1 MKMYRLT
8 LLAVSLVASAFSVAG
23 ADRGPSTMQE
33 SIVRFD
39 VTRNN
44 HNFRVPWDKRA
55 QSISKLGA
63 VIAGNEVLTTA
74 QGLANHTLVRLQKGG
89 RGRWFNGQVKWVD
102 FQANL
107 AVVGVSDEIFWN
119 NLTPIQFAEADE
131 LRDNL
136 QVVRWRA
143 GNIER
148 RAAEFSR
155 FTVADANF
163 NQAPR
168 IELKASSEIEGAG
181 RGELMVSGTKVVGLV
196 ASKSG
201 STCSVIPAPFITA
214 ALKLRADGNYRGL
227 GYFDFVWQPAS
238 NPATTEYF
246 ELNGPARGVL
256 VIKTST
262 RPGVKSPLKLHDI
275 ILEVDGFP
283 IDIQG
288 DYLDPDYG
296 HVIMEYLACRN
307 KWAGDLVKLK
317 VWRDGKTR
325 EIDYTLPKADFTDN
339 LVTDRPEGAE
349 PTYLIA
355 GGLVF
360 VPLSAEYLSSWGKDW
375 QRSAPFR
382 LVFYNNQ
389 KPEKAQRSLV
399 VLSLVL
405 PDFYNIGYQERNAQ
419 NLVLDKAN
427 GLQIDTLKSL
437 ANALNSPEEGFHVFE
452 FKKGSALQKI
462 ILDAEKLD
470 AANQRIAK
478 RYRIAQFQKLK

>member
-1 MKMYRLT
+1 MLAAS
-8 LLAVSLVASAFSVAG
+8 LLASTFSALG
-23 ADRGPSTMQE
+23 ADKGQSAMQE

-39 VTRNN
+39 VTRND

-55 QSISKLGA
+55 QSVSKLGA
-63 VIAGNEVLTTA
+63 VIDGNEVLTTA

-89 RGRWFNGQVKWVD
+89 RGRWFNGEVKWVD

-107 AVVGVSDEIFWN
+107 AVVGVSDEIFWRG
-119 NLTPIQFAEADE
+119 LTPIQFAEADK

-181 RGELMVSGTKVVGLV
+181 RGELMVSGAKVVGLV

-214 ALKLRADGNYRGL
+214 ALKLRADGNYKGL
-227 GYFDFVWQPAS
+227 GYFDFIWQPAS

-256 VIKTST
+256 VTKTST
-262 RPGVKSPLKLHDI
+262 RPGGKSPLNLHDI

-288 DYLDPDYG
+288 DYRDPDYG

-307 KWAGDLVKLK
+307 KWAGDIVKLK
-317 VWRDGKTR
+317 VWRDGKTQ

-339 LVTDRPEGAE
+339 LVMDRPEETE

-375 QRSAPFR
+375 QRNAPFR

-427 GLQIDTLKSL
+427 GLRIDTLKSL
-437 ANALNSPEEGFHVFE
+437 ANALKSPEDGFHIFE

>member
-1 MKMYRLT
+1 MKTIRRI
-8 LLAVSLVASAFSVAG
+8 LLAATLTVPSLSSLG
-23 ADRGPSTMQE
+23 ADNGQVAWQD

-39 VTRNN
+39 VTRND

-55 QSISKLGA
+55 QTVSKLGA
-63 VIAGNEVLTTA
+63 VIDGNEVLTTA

-89 RGRWFNGQVKWVD
+89 RGRWYDGEVKWVD
-102 FQANL
+102 YQANL
-107 AVVGVSDEIFWN
+107 AVVGVGDQTFWSG
-119 NLTPIQFAEADE
+119 LVPVQFGGADQ

-181 RGELMVSGTKVVGLV
+181 RGELMVSGGKAVGLV

-201 STCSVIPAPFITA
+201 STCSVIPGPFITA
-214 ALKLRADGNYRGL
+214 ALKLRAEGDYKGL
-227 GYFDFVWQPAS
+227 GYFDFIWQPAS

-246 ELNGPARGVL
+246 KLDGPARGVL
-256 VIKTST
+256 VIKPST
-262 RPGVKSPLKLHDI
+262 RPGAKSPLKLHDI

-283 IDIQG
+283 VDIQG

-307 KWAGDLVKLK
+307 KWAGDTVKFK
-317 VWRDGKTR
+317 IWRDGKTE
-325 EIDYTLPKADFTDN
+325 EIDYPLPKADFSAN
-339 LVTDRPEGAE
+339 LVTDRPDDTE
-349 PTYLIA
+349 PTYLVV

-375 QRSAPFR
+375 QRNAPFR

-389 KPEKAQRSLV
+389 KPETTQRSLV

-405 PDFYNIGYQERNAQ
+405 PDFYNIGYQERKAQ

-427 GLQIDTLKSL
+427 GHRIDTLESL
-437 ANALNSPEEGFHVFE
+437 ANALQTPGDGFHVFE
-452 FKKGSALQKI
+452 FKKGSSLQKI
-462 ILDAEKLD
+462 ILDAETLED
-470 AANQRIAK
+470 ANQRIAK
-478 RYRIAQFQKLK
+478 RYRIPRMRKLN

>member
-8 LLAVSLVASAFSVAG
+8 LLALSLVASAFSVAG
-23 ADRGPSTMQE
+23 VDRAPSTMQE

-55 QSISKLGA
+55 QSVSKLGA

-181 RGELMVSGTKVVGLV
+181 RGELMVSGAKVVGLV

-360 VPLSAEYLSSWGKDW
+360 VPLSAEYLSSWGNDW

-427 GLQIDTLKSL
+427 GLRIDTLESL

>member
-1 MKMYRLT
+1 MKTVRIIM
-8 LLAVSLVASAFSVAG
+8 LAVTLVASSFSSLD
-23 ADRGPSTMQE
+23 ADNGPLAWQE

-39 VTRNN
+39 VTRND

-63 VIAGNEVLTTA
+63 VIDGNEVLTTA
-74 QGLANHTLVRLQKGG
+74 QGLANRTLVRLQKGG
-89 RGRWFNGQVKWVD
+89 RGRWFNGEVKWVD

-107 AVVGVSDEIFWN
+107 AVVGVSDETFWSD
-119 NLTPIQFAEADE
+119 LAPVQFAEADE

-136 QVVRWRA
+136 KVVRWRA

-181 RGELMVSGTKVVGLV
+181 RGELMVSGGKVVGLV

-201 STCSVIPAPFITA
+201 GTCSVIPAPFITA
-214 ALKLRADGNYRGL
+214 ALRLRADGNYKGL
-227 GYFDFVWQPAS
+227 GYFDFIWQPAS

-262 RPGVKSPLKLHDI
+262 RLGAKSPLNLHDI

-307 KWAGDLVKLK
+307 KWAGDIVKLK
-317 VWRDGKTR
+317 VWRDGKTQ
-325 EIDYTLPKADFTDN
+325 EIDYTLSKADFTDN
-339 LVTDRPEGAE
+339 LVMDRPEGTE

-375 QRSAPFR
+375 QRTAPFR
-382 LVFYNNQ
+382 LVFYNKQ
-389 KPEKAQRSLV
+389 KPEEEQRALV

-405 PDFYNIGYQERNAQ
+405 PDFYNIGYQERNAR
-419 NLVLDKAN
+419 NLVLDRAN
-427 GLQIDTLKSL
+427 GLRIDTLESL
-437 ANALNSPEEGFHVFE
+437 DNALKSPEEGFHVFE

-462 ILDAEKLD
+462 ILDAEKLS

-478 RYRIAQFQKLK
+478 RYRIGKLKKLK

>member
-1 MKMYRLT
+1 
-8 LLAVSLVASAFSVAG
+8 
-23 ADRGPSTMQE
+23 MQK

-39 VTRNN
+39 VTRND

-55 QSISKLGA
+55 QSVSKLGA
-63 VIAGNEVLTTA
+63 VIDGNEVLTTA

-89 RGRWFNGQVKWVD
+89 RGRWFNGEVKWVD

-107 AVVGVSDEIFWN
+107 AVVGVSDEIFWSD
-119 NLTPIQFAEADE
+119 LTPIQFAEADE
-131 LRDNL
+131 LRDDL

-181 RGELMVSGTKVVGLV
+181 RGELMVSGAKVVGLV

-227 GYFDFVWQPAS
+227 GYFDFIWQPAS
-238 NPATTEYF
+238 NPATTEFF

-262 RPGVKSPLKLHDI
+262 RPGAKSPLNLHDI

-307 KWAGDLVKLK
+307 KWAGDIVKLK
-317 VWRDGKTR
+317 VWRDGKTQQ
-325 EIDYTLPKADFTDN
+325 IDYTLPKADFTEN

-375 QRSAPFR
+375 QRNAPFR

-427 GLQIDTLKSL
+427 GLRIDTLKSL
-437 ANALNSPEEGFHVFE
+437 ANALKSPEDGFHVFE

-478 RYRIAQFQKLK
+478 RYRIAQFQKLQ

>member
-1 MKMYRLT
+1 MKTIRRI
-8 LLAVSLVASAFSVAG
+8 LLAATLTVPSLSSLG
-23 ADRGPSTMQE
+23 ADNRQVAWQD

-39 VTRNN
+39 VTRND

-55 QSISKLGA
+55 QTVSKLGA
-63 VIAGNEVLTTA
+63 VIDGNEVLTTA
-74 QGLANHTLVRLQKGG
+74 LGLANHTLVRLQKGG
-89 RGRWFNGQVKWVD
+89 RGRWYDGEVKWVD
-102 FQANL
+102 YQANL
-107 AVVGVSDEIFWN
+107 AVVGVGDQTFWSG
-119 NLTPIQFAEADE
+119 LVPVQFGGADQ

-181 RGELMVSGTKVVGLV
+181 RGELMVSGGKAVGLV

-201 STCSVIPAPFITA
+201 STCSVIPGPFITA
-214 ALKLRADGNYRGL
+214 ALKLRAEGDYKGL
-227 GYFDFVWQPAS
+227 GYFDFIWQPAS

-246 ELNGPARGVL
+246 KLDGPARGVL
-256 VIKTST
+256 VIKPST
-262 RPGVKSPLKLHDI
+262 RPGAKSPLKLHDI

-283 IDIQG
+283 VDIQG

-307 KWAGDLVKLK
+307 KWAGDTVKFK
-317 VWRDGKTR
+317 IWRDGKTE
-325 EIDYTLPKADFTDN
+325 EIDYPLPKADFSAN
-339 LVTDRPEGAE
+339 LVTDRPDDTE
-349 PTYLIA
+349 PTYLVV

-375 QRSAPFR
+375 QRNAPFR

-389 KPEKAQRSLV
+389 KPETTQRSLV

-427 GLQIDTLKSL
+427 GHLIDTLESL
-437 ANALNSPEEGFHVFE
+437 ANALQSPGDGFHVFE
-452 FKKGSALQKI
+452 FKKGSSLQKI
-462 ILDAEKLD
+462 ILDAETLEE
-470 AANQRIAK
+470 ANQRIAK
-478 RYRIAQFQKLK
+478 RYRIPRMRKLN

>member
-1 MKMYRLT
+1 
-8 LLAVSLVASAFSVAG
+8 
-23 ADRGPSTMQE
+23 
-33 SIVRFD
+33 
-39 VTRNN
+39 
-44 HNFRVPWDKRA
+44 
-55 QSISKLGA
+55 
-63 VIAGNEVLTTA
+63 
-74 QGLANHTLVRLQKGG
+74 
-89 RGRWFNGQVKWVD
+89 VD
-102 FQANL
+102 YQANL
-107 AVVGVSDEIFWN
+107 AVVGVGDQTFWN
-119 NLTPIQFAEADE
+119 GLVPVQFGGADQ

-181 RGELMVSGTKVVGLV
+181 RGELMVSGDKAVGLV

-214 ALKLRADGNYRGL
+214 ALKLRAEGDYKGL
-227 GYFDFVWQPAS
+227 GYFDFIWQPAS

-246 ELNGPARGVL
+246 KLDGPARGVL
-256 VIKTST
+256 VIKPST
-262 RPGVKSPLKLHDI
+262 RPGAKSPLKLHDI

-307 KWAGDLVKLK
+307 KWAGDTVKFK
-317 VWRDGKTR
+317 IWRDGKTE
-325 EIDYTLPKADFTDN
+325 EIDYPLPKADFTAN
-339 LVTDRPEGAE
+339 LVTDRPDDTE
-349 PTYLIA
+349 PTYLVV

-375 QRSAPFR
+375 QRNAPFR

-389 KPEKAQRSLV
+389 KPETTQRSLV

-427 GLQIDTLKSL
+427 GHRIDTLESL
-437 ANALNSPEEGFHVFE
+437 ANALQTPGDGFHVFE
-452 FKKGSALQKI
+452 FKKGSSLQKI
-462 ILDAEKLD
+462 ILDAETLEE
-470 AANQRIAK
+470 ANQRIAK
-478 RYRIAQFQKLK
+478 RYRIPRMRKLN

>member
-1 MKMYRLT
+1 MKTIRRI
-8 LLAVSLVASAFSVAG
+8 LLAATLTVPSLSSLG
-23 ADRGPSTMQE
+23 ADNRQVAWQD

-39 VTRNN
+39 VTRND

-55 QSISKLGA
+55 QTVSKLGA
-63 VIAGNEVLTTA
+63 VIDGNEVLTTA
-74 QGLANHTLVRLQKGG
+74 LGLANHTLVRLQKGG
-89 RGRWFNGQVKWVD
+89 RGRWYDGEVKWVD
-102 FQANL
+102 YQANL
-107 AVVGVSDEIFWN
+107 AVVGVGDQTFWN
-119 NLTPIQFAEADE
+119 GLVPVQFGGADQ

-181 RGELMVSGTKVVGLV
+181 RGELMVSGGKAVGLV

-201 STCSVIPAPFITA
+201 STCSVIPGPFITA
-214 ALKLRADGNYRGL
+214 ALKLRAEGDYKGL
-227 GYFDFVWQPAS
+227 GYFDFIWQPAS

-246 ELNGPARGVL
+246 KLDGPARGVL
-256 VIKTST
+256 VIKPST
-262 RPGVKSPLKLHDI
+262 RPGAKSPLKLHDI

-283 IDIQG
+283 VDIQG

-307 KWAGDLVKLK
+307 KWAGDTVKFK
-317 VWRDGKTR
+317 IWRDGKTE
-325 EIDYTLPKADFTDN
+325 EIDYPLPKADFTAN
-339 LVTDRPEGAE
+339 LVTDRPDDTE
-349 PTYLIA
+349 PTYLVV

-375 QRSAPFR
+375 QRNAPFR

-389 KPEKAQRSLV
+389 KPETTQRSLV

-405 PDFYNIGYQERNAQ
+405 PDFYNIGYQERKAQ

-427 GLQIDTLKSL
+427 GHRIDTLESL
-437 ANALNSPEEGFHVFE
+437 ANALQTPGDGFHVFE
-452 FKKGSALQKI
+452 FKKGSSLQKI
-462 ILDAEKLD
+462 ILDAETLEE
-470 AANQRIAK
+470 ANQRIAK
-478 RYRIAQFQKLK
+478 RYRIPRMRKLN

>member
-1 MKMYRLT
+1 MKTIPFTILT
-8 LLAVSLVASAFSVAG
+8 AALLTFSLPAIG
-23 ADRGPSTMQE
+23 ADKDQSAWE
-33 SIVRFD
+33 DSIVRFD
-39 VTRNN
+39 VTRND
-44 HNFRVPWDKRA
+44 HNFRVPWDKRP
-55 QSISKLGA
+55 QTVSKLGA
-63 VIAGNEVLTTA
+63 VIDNNEVLTTA

-89 RGRWFNGQVKWVD
+89 RGRWFDGEVKWVD
-102 FQANL
+102 YQANL
-107 AVVGVSDEIFWN
+107 AVVHVDDEAFWSG
-119 NLTPIQFAEADE
+119 LEPVQFAEADQ

-181 RGELMVSGTKVVGLV
+181 RGELMVSGEKVIGLV

-214 ALKLRADGNYRGL
+214 ALRLRADDNYKGL
-227 GYFDFVWQPAS
+227 GYFDFIWQPAS

-256 VIKTST
+256 VIKPFT
-262 RPGVKSPLKLHDI
+262 RPGGKSPLKLHDI

-307 KWAGDLVKLK
+307 KWAGDTVKFK
-317 VWRDGKTR
+317 VWRDGETQ
-325 EIDYTLPKADFTDN
+325 EVDYPLPKADFTNN
-339 LVTDRPEGAE
+339 LVTDRPEDTE

-419 NLVLDKAN
+419 NLVLDTAN
-427 GLQIDTLKSL
+427 GHRIDTLESL
-437 ANALNSPEEGFHVFE
+437 ANALKSPSDSFHVLE
-452 FKKGSALQKI
+452 FKKGSALRKI
-462 ILDAEKLD
+462 ILDADTLEE
-470 AANQRIAK
+470 ANQRIAK
-478 RYRIAQFQKLK
+478 RYRITKMRKLN

>member
-1 MKMYRLT
+1 
-8 LLAVSLVASAFSVAG
+8 
-23 ADRGPSTMQE
+23 
-33 SIVRFD
+33 
-39 VTRNN
+39 
-44 HNFRVPWDKRA
+44 
-55 QSISKLGA
+55 
-63 VIAGNEVLTTA
+63 
-74 QGLANHTLVRLQKGG
+74 
-89 RGRWFNGQVKWVD
+89 
-102 FQANL
+102 
-107 AVVGVSDEIFWN
+107 
-119 NLTPIQFAEADE
+119 
-131 LRDNL
+131 
-136 QVVRWRA
+136 
-143 GNIER
+143 
-148 RAAEFSR
+148 
-155 FTVADANF
+155 
-163 NQAPR
+163 
-168 IELKASSEIEGAG
+168 
-181 RGELMVSGTKVVGLV
+181 
-196 ASKSG
+196 
-201 STCSVIPAPFITA
+201 
-214 ALKLRADGNYRGL
+214 
-227 GYFDFVWQPAS
+227 
-238 NPATTEYF
+238 
-246 ELNGPARGVL
+246 
-256 VIKTST
+256 
-262 RPGVKSPLKLHDI
+262 
-275 ILEVDGFP
+275 
-283 IDIQG
+283 
-288 DYLDPDYG
+288 
-296 HVIMEYLACRN
+296 MEYLACRN

-427 GLQIDTLKSL
+427 GLRIDTLESL

>member
-1 MKMYRLT
+1 MNIIRLS
-8 LLAVSLVASAFSVAG
+8 LLAAALFVSSVPTLG
-23 ADRGPSTMQE
+23 ADNGQSAWQD

-39 VTRNN
+39 VTRNH

-55 QSISKLGA
+55 QSVSKLGA

-89 RGRWFNGQVKWVD
+89 RGRWYDGEVKWVD
-102 FQANL
+102 YQANL
-107 AVVGVSDEIFWN
+107 AVVGVADEMFWDG
-119 NLTPIQFAEADE
+119 LAPVQFAEPGQ

-168 IELKASSEIEGAG
+168 IELKASSEIEGG
-181 RGELMVSGTKVVGLV
+181 GQSELMVSGNKVVGLV

-214 ALKLRADGNYRGL
+214 ALSLRADGDYKGL
-227 GYFDFVWQPAS
+227 GYFDFIWQPAS

-246 ELNGPARGVL
+246 NLDGPARGVL
-256 VIKTST
+256 VIKPST
-262 RPGVKSPLKLHDI
+262 RPGAESLLKLHDI

-283 IDIQG
+283 VDIQG

-307 KWAGDLVKLK
+307 KWAGDTVKFK
-317 VWRDGKTR
+317 IWRDGETE
-325 EIDYTLPKADFTDN
+325 EIDYPLPKADFTGN
-339 LVTDRPEGAE
+339 LVTDRPEGTE

-375 QRSAPFR
+375 QRTAPFR
-382 LVFYNNQ
+382 LVFYNKQ
-389 KPEKAQRSLV
+389 KPENAQRSLV

-427 GLQIDTLKSL
+427 GHRIDTLESL
-437 ANALNSPEEGFHVFE
+437 ANALNSPGEGFHVFE

-462 ILDAEKLD
+462 ILDAD
-470 AANQRIAK
+470 ALEEANQRIAK
-478 RYRIAQFQKLK
+478 RYRIPRMRKLE

>member
-1 MKMYRLT
+1 MKTIRRI
-8 LLAVSLVASAFSVAG
+8 LLAATLTVPSLSSLG
-23 ADRGPSTMQE
+23 ADNRQVAWQD

-39 VTRNN
+39 VTRND

-55 QSISKLGA
+55 QTVSKLGA
-63 VIAGNEVLTTA
+63 VIDGNEVLTTA
-74 QGLANHTLVRLQKGG
+74 LGLANHTLVRLQKGG
-89 RGRWFNGQVKWVD
+89 RGRWYDGEVKWVD
-102 FQANL
+102 YQANL
-107 AVVGVSDEIFWN
+107 AVVGVGDQTFWN
-119 NLTPIQFAEADE
+119 GLVPVQFGGADQ

-181 RGELMVSGTKVVGLV
+181 RGELMVSGGKAVGLV

-201 STCSVIPAPFITA
+201 STCSVIPGPFITT
-214 ALKLRADGNYRGL
+214 ALKLRAEGDYKGL
-227 GYFDFVWQPAS
+227 GYFDFIWQPAS

-246 ELNGPARGVL
+246 KLDGPARGVL
-256 VIKTST
+256 VIKPST
-262 RPGVKSPLKLHDI
+262 RPGAKSPLKLHDI

-283 IDIQG
+283 VDIQG

-307 KWAGDLVKLK
+307 KWAGDTVKFK
-317 VWRDGKTR
+317 IWRDGKTE
-325 EIDYTLPKADFTDN
+325 EIDYPLPKADFSAN
-339 LVTDRPEGAE
+339 LVTDRPDDTE
-349 PTYLIA
+349 PTYLVV

-375 QRSAPFR
+375 QRNAPFR

-389 KPEKAQRSLV
+389 KPETTQRSLV

-405 PDFYNIGYQERNAQ
+405 PDFYNIGYQERKAQ

-427 GLQIDTLKSL
+427 GHRIDTLESL
-437 ANALNSPEEGFHVFE
+437 ANALQTPGDGFHVFE
-452 FKKGSALQKI
+452 FKKGSSLQKI
-462 ILDAEKLD
+462 ILDAETLEE
-470 AANQRIAK
+470 ANQRIAK
-478 RYRIAQFQKLK
+478 RYRIPRMRKLN

>member
-1 MKMYRLT
+1 MNIIRLS
-8 LLAVSLVASAFSVAG
+8 LLAAALAVPYLSSLG
-23 ADRGPSTMQE
+23 ADNGQVAWQD

-39 VTRNN
+39 VTRND

-55 QSISKLGA
+55 QTVSKLGA
-63 VIAGNEVLTTA
+63 VIDGNEVLTTA

-89 RGRWFNGQVKWVD
+89 RGRWFDGEVKWVD
-102 FQANL
+102 YQANL
-107 AVVGVSDEIFWN
+107 AVVDVDDEAFWSG
-119 NLTPIQFAEADE
+119 LVPVQFAGADQ

-136 QVVRWRA
+136 QVVRWRS

-181 RGELMVSGTKVVGLV
+181 RGELMVSGGKVVGLV

-214 ALKLRADGNYRGL
+214 ALRLRADDNYKGL
-227 GYFDFVWQPAS
+227 GYFDFIWQPAS

-256 VIKTST
+256 VIKPFT
-262 RPGVKSPLKLHDI
+262 RPGAKSPLKLHDI

-307 KWAGDLVKLK
+307 KWAGDTVKFK
-317 VWRDGKTR
+317 VWRDGETQ
-325 EIDYTLPKADFTDN
+325 EVDYPLPKADFTAN
-339 LVTDRPEGAE
+339 LVTDRTEDTE

-389 KPEKAQRSLV
+389 KPEKGQRSLV

-419 NLVLDKAN
+419 NLVLDTAN
-427 GLQIDTLKSL
+427 GQRIDSLESL
-437 ANALNSPEEGFHVFE
+437 ANALNSPVDGFHLLE

-462 ILDAEKLD
+462 ILDAEKLQE
-470 AANQRIAK
+470 ANQRIAK
-478 RYRIAQFQKLK
+478 RYRITRMRKLK

>member
-1 MKMYRLT
+1 MKTLRFT
-8 LLAVSLVASAFSVAG
+8 LLAAALVASSFPALG
-23 ADRGPSTMQE
+23 ADNGPSAWRD

-39 VTRNN
+39 VTRND

-55 QSISKLGA
+55 QTVSKLGA
-63 VIAGNEVLTTA
+63 VIDGNEVLTTA
-74 QGLANHTLVRLQKGG
+74 QGLANRTLVRLQKGG
-89 RGRWFNGQVKWVD
+89 RGRWFDGKVKWVD
-102 FQANL
+102 YQANL
-107 AVVGVSDEIFWN
+107 AVVGVSDETFWSG
-119 NLTPIQFAEADE
+119 LTPVQFAGADQ
-131 LRDNL
+131 LRDSL

-181 RGELMVSGTKVVGLV
+181 RGELMVFGSKVVGLV

-227 GYFDFVWQPAS
+227 GYFDFIWQPVS

-246 ELNGPARGVL
+246 ELDGPARGVL
-256 VIKTST
+256 VIKPST
-262 RPGVKSPLKLHDI
+262 RPGAKSPLKLQDI
-275 ILEVDGFP
+275 ILDVDGFP

-307 KWAGDLVKLK
+307 KWAGDIVKFK
-317 VWRDGKTR
+317 VWRDGETQ
-325 EIDYTLPKADFTDN
+325 EIDYTLPEADFTGN
-339 LVTDRPEGAE
+339 LVMDRPEDTE

-375 QRSAPFR
+375 QRTAPFR
-382 LVFYNNQ
+382 LVFYNKQ
-389 KPEKAQRSLV
+389 KPEKAQSSLV

-405 PDFYNIGYQERNAQ
+405 PDFYNIGYQERSVQ
-419 NLVLDKAN
+419 NLVLDRAN
-427 GLQIDTLKSL
+427 GRRIDTLESL
-437 ANALNSPEEGFHVFE
+437 ANALKSPGDGFHVFE

-462 ILDAEKLD
+462 ILDAEKLEE
-470 AANQRIAK
+470 ANKRIAK
-478 RYRIAQFQKLK
+478 RYRITRMSKLE

>member
-8 LLAVSLVASAFSVAG
+8 LLALSLVASAFSVAG
-23 ADRGPSTMQE
+23 VDRAPSTMQE

-55 QSISKLGA
+55 QSVSKLGA

-119 NLTPIQFAEADE
+119 NLTPVQFAEADE

-181 RGELMVSGTKVVGLV
+181 RGELMVSGAKVVGLV

-360 VPLSAEYLSSWGKDW
+360 VPLSAEYLSSWGNDW

-427 GLQIDTLKSL
+427 GLRIDTLESL

>member
-1 MKMYRLT
+1 
-8 LLAVSLVASAFSVAG
+8 
-23 ADRGPSTMQE
+23 MQE

-55 QSISKLGA
+55 QSVSKLGA

-181 RGELMVSGTKVVGLV
+181 RGELMVSGAKVVGLV

-214 ALKLRADGNYRGL
+214 ALKRRADGNYRGL
-227 GYFDFVWQPAS
+227 GYFDFIWQPAS

-262 RPGVKSPLKLHDI
+262 RPGAKSPLKLHDI

-288 DYLDPDYG
+288 DYLDPNYG

-307 KWAGDLVKLK
+307 KWAGDIVKLK
-317 VWRDGKTR
+317 VWRDSKTQ

-375 QRSAPFR
+375 QRNAPFR

-427 GLQIDTLKSL
+427 GLRIDTLESL

>member
-1 MKMYRLT
+1 
-8 LLAVSLVASAFSVAG
+8 
-23 ADRGPSTMQE
+23 MQQ

-39 VTRNN
+39 VTRND

-55 QSISKLGA
+55 QSVSKLGA
-63 VIAGNEVLTTA
+63 VIDGNEVLTTA

-89 RGRWFNGQVKWVD
+89 RGRWFNGEVKWVD

-107 AVVGVSDEIFWN
+107 AVVGVSDEIFWSD
-119 NLTPIQFAEADE
+119 LTPIQFAEADE
-131 LRDNL
+131 LRDDL

-181 RGELMVSGTKVVGLV
+181 RGELMVSGAKVVGLV

-227 GYFDFVWQPAS
+227 GYFDFIWQPAS
-238 NPATTEYF
+238 NPATTEFF

-262 RPGVKSPLKLHDI
+262 RPGAKSPLNLHDI

-307 KWAGDLVKLK
+307 KWAGDIVKLK
-317 VWRDGKTR
+317 VWRDGKTQQ
-325 EIDYTLPKADFTDN
+325 IDYTLPKADFTEN

-375 QRSAPFR
+375 QRNAPFR

-427 GLQIDTLKSL
+427 GLRIDTLKSL
-437 ANALNSPEEGFHVFE
+437 ANALKSPEDGFHVFE

-478 RYRIAQFQKLK
+478 RYRIAQFQKLQ

>member
-1 MKMYRLT
+1 MALLT
-8 LLAVSLVASAFSVAG
+8 AGLLATTFSGVGADIGPSAF
-23 ADRGPSTMQE
+23 QE

-39 VTRNN
+39 VTRNE

-55 QSISKLGA
+55 QSVSKLGA
-63 VIAGNEVLTTA
+63 VIDGKEVLTTA

-89 RGRWFNGQVKWVD
+89 RGRWFNGEVKWVD

-107 AVVGVSDEIFWN
+107 AVVGVSDETFWN
-119 NLTPIQFAEADE
+119 NLTPIQFAESDE

-181 RGELMVSGTKVVGLV
+181 RGELMVSGAKVVGLV

-227 GYFDFVWQPAS
+227 GYFDFIWQPAS

-246 ELNGPARGVL
+246 QLNGPARGVL

-262 RPGVKSPLKLHDI
+262 RPGAKSPLNLHDI
-275 ILEVDGFP
+275 ILELDGFP

-307 KWAGDLVKLK
+307 KWAGDIVKLK
-317 VWRDGKTR
+317 VWRDGKTQ
-325 EIDYTLPKADFTDN
+325 EINYTLPKADFTDN
-339 LVTDRPEGAE
+339 LVTDRPQGAE

-375 QRSAPFR
+375 QRNAPFR

-389 KPEKAQRSLV
+389 KPEKAQRSLI

-419 NLVLDKAN
+419 NLVLNKAN
-427 GLQIDTLKSL
+427 GLRIDTLKSL
-437 ANALNSPEEGFHVFE
+437 ANALKSPENGFHVFE
-452 FKKGSALQKI
+452 FKKGSALRKI